1 MARHQVA
8 SFVRRWGW
16 LLALGIVLADA
27 PTYVISV
34 RLPRVYEARATLLL
48 TPAQGDS
55 GALDLNAGITTDRL
69 TPTYTEVIKSR
80 PVVEAAMQTGG
91 LDLSYEDAL
100 RLLDVTP
107 VRDTQ
112 LIQITGR
119 ADSPDEAARRAN
131 LVAAASVQWARANQA
146 SRLATSRDSLTQLAD
161 ELGSRVVDRTSEVE
175 ALRSQP
181 PSPQRDQVLV
191 QAQAELTQEQQAQLE
206 ATRRVQ
212 ELRLAEARS
221 RDLLKVVE
229 PAAGSP
235 VPVQPRVAVN
245 VAMAAVIGLLI
256 ALGVALL
263 LEALDDRLW
272 SVERLRRRTGLR
284 PLGAVG
290 QLKPGGDWLSMLAG
304 PSDADDH
311 LAAAAESFRLLRANL
326 RAVASV
332 QPLGR
337 LLVTSGDDGDGKTT
351 VAANL
356 AVSMALA
363 GGRVVLVDADLRA
376 PALHEVFGVP
386 NATGLSS
393 LLADKELPLAKAL
406 VATHV
411 AGLRLVPSGPPPA
424 NPGDLVASEQMGLRL
439 AKLRSLAD
447 ALIVDSPSLA
457 VSDAVALAGW
467 VDGVLLVVN
476 AERTR
481 GAHLRRLTAA
491 LQEAGTVLVGAVL
504 NRARPADV
512 PTVRTYPL
520 SAGQGAP
527 RQPDEQAE
535 QPPRSELDATGPFA
549 A

>member
-1 MARHQVA
+1 MTRHQVA
-8 SFVRRWGW
+8 VFVRRWGW

-27 PTYVISV
+27 PTYAISA

-48 TPAQGDS
+48 TPAPGDP
-55 GALDLNAGITTDRL
+55 GAPDLNAGITTDRL

-80 PVVEAAMQTGG
+80 PVVEAAIQTGG

-119 ADSPDEAARRAN
+119 AGSPGEAARRAD
-131 LVAAASVQWARANQA
+131 LLAAASVQWARTYQA
-146 SRLATSRDSLTQLAD
+146 SRLATSRDGLTQVAD
-161 ELGSRVVDRTSEVE
+161 ELESRVVNRTSEVE
-175 ALRSQP
+175 GLRSQP

-191 QAQAELTQEQQAQLE
+191 QAQAELTQAQQAQLD

-212 ELRLAEARS
+212 DLRLAEARS
-221 RDLLKVVE
+221 GDLLKVVE

-284 PLGAVG
+284 PLGVIG
-290 QLKPGGDWLSMLAG
+290 QLKPGLGPPSMLAG
-304 PSDADDH
+304 PSDADG
-311 LAAAAESFRLLRANL
+311 AAAAESFRLLRANL
-326 RAVASV
+326 RAVASG
-332 QPLGR
+332 QSPGR
-337 LLVTSGDDGDGKTT
+337 LLVTSSDDGDGKTMI
-351 VAANL
+351 AANL
-356 AVSMALA
+356 AVSIALA

-376 PALHEVFGVP
+376 PALHKVFEVA
-386 NATGLSS
+386 NAIGLSS
-393 LLADKELPLAKAL
+393 LIADKELPLGNAL

-411 AGLRLVPSGPPPA
+411 PGLRLLPSGPPPT
-424 NPGDLVASEQMGLRL
+424 NPGDLLAREQVGLRL
-439 AKLRSLAD
+439 AKLRSMAD
-447 ALIVDSPSLA
+447 AVIIDSPSLV

-467 VDGVLLVVN
+467 VNRVLLVVD

-481 GAHLRRLTAA
+481 GARLVRLTGA
-491 LQEAGTVLVGAVL
+491 LQDAGSVVVGAVL
-504 NRARPADV
+504 NRARPGDV
-512 PTVRTYPL
+512 PTART
-520 SAGQGAP
+520 SSFSVGERAP
-527 RQPDEQAE
+527 RQPDNHAE
-535 QPPRSELDATGPFA
+535 QQPRSKLDRTVGTAL
-549 A
+549 